1 MRDRHFPRLCRTCD
15 APMARQADTCWH
27 CGAQWVHKTD
37 TTGNPPAAPGAARAK
52 RNPPA
57 APGAARAKRNP
68 PAATGA
74 ADDAGASQGAALAG
88 AAATD

>member
-15 APMARQADTCWH
+15 APMARQADTCWNCH
-27 CGAQWVHKTD
+27 AQWVDKTD
-37 TTGNPPAAPGAARAK
+37 AKGNTPAATGAARAK
-52 RNPPA
+52 GNS
-57 APGAARAKRNP
+57 

-74 ADDAGASQGAALAG
+74 ADDAGASLGAALTG